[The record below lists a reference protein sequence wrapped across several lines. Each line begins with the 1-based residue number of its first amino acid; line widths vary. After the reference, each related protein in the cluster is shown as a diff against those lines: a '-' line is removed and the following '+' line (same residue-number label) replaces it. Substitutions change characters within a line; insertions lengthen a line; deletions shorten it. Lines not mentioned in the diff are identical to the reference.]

1 MWFVMSHRG
10 QFGGASSIT
19 SGARWLGASM
29 GQLYL
34 SYGTLH
40 ANEREGRYKR
50 RGWKLPTKDTFSI
63 VSFRQT
69 SRTPAEA
76 GREGEQRCLR
86 AKYLITV
93 QSTKNKK
100 ARHQIIKQHVNG
112 R

>member
-50 RGWKLPTKDTFSI
+50 RGVETADQRHFQHRFISSNK
-63 VSFRQT
+63 QNA
-69 SRTPAEA
+69 SRGGEGGGAEMFA
-76 GREGEQRCLR
+76 GEISHHCS
-86 AKYLITV
+86 KY
-93 QSTKNKK
+93 QE
-100 ARHQIIKQHVNG
+100 
-112 R
+112 